1 MFPRIR
7 IRHAAETRWDQGK
20 AASTFRKAAQV
31 AEQRS
36 LRQRITQAAA
46 TETFWPDGL
55 WKSILFALF
64 SFPFQQ
70 WSWATPKL
78 QPRSSSSKNKRT
90 AIQYSASSRTHACP
104 GTCTVLPID
113 M

>member
-55 WKSILFALF
+55 SKSIFFALF

-78 QPRSSSSKNKRT
+78 QPRFSSVQEQTKCDSILREQPNPRVSGNLHC
-90 AIQYSASSRTHACP
+90 AAN
-104 GTCTVLPID
+104 
-113 M
+113 